1 MFRRVKI
8 GKNSYFGPNSTVR
21 NGIKIGENAKVS
33 MGSVVTK
40 NVEANQTV
48 TGNFARIH
56 QEYLKYMKYI
66 SEILKIKDV
75 KKMKGGYRE

>member
-1 MFRRVKI
+1 
-8 GKNSYFGPNSTVR
+8 
-21 NGIKIGENAKVS
+21 

-75 KKMKGGYRE
+75 KKMKGGIQRVTNYFINNILNIKIQDSYSLRKCC